1 MYDKAFDY
9 GTKML
14 RNKYEFTYENSE
26 YVLWIWKGDYWNM
39 ENGAEAGLYVYNRT
53 ENGIKHYNAVDY
65 ELPMTLSLY
74 KIKEDG
80 YDNLFNWAPDEPQW
94 WITGF
99 SRKDMFFINPDKLR
113 MICSVDMSEHRG
125 LFNELKT
132 SYENKDKNIIFDN
145 NMVWVTF

>member
-1 MYDKAFDY
+1 M
-9 GTKML
+9 
-14 RNKYEFTYENSE
+14 
-26 YVLWIWKGDYWNM
+26 
-39 ENGAEAGLYVYNRT
+39 
-53 ENGIKHYNAVDY
+53 DY

-99 SRKDMFFINPDKLR
+99 SRQDMVFINPDKLR
-113 MICSVDMSEHRG
+113 MICSVDMSEHSG

>member
-1 MYDKAFDY
+1 
-9 GTKML
+9 ML
-14 RNKYEFTYENSE
+14 RNKYGVTYENSE

-113 MICSVDMSEHRG
+113 MICSVDMSSKKEIYMEMSKKFR
-125 LFNELKT
+125 T
-132 SYENKDKNIIFDN
+132 NKDIIFDDDIYTL
-145 NMVWVTF
+145 WVTF